1 MRSAWRTST
10 FKAALALLVALAAG
24 AAAAHPARGIVV
36 APDDTVTFSDL
47 ERIWRIAPDGRLSI
61 ARSHRG
67 IHTHALALTAEG
79 DLLGEDSD
87 YRAAG
92 ERYVESI
99 WKLTRAGRLSYV
111 RRPSPTL
118 TRGVGLLRGRNGCSY
133 HADQTAQHRP
143 LLHRVCPGRPAERLF
158 GSAADDRAFRP
169 VLINDVAG
177 TAFAPDGSFLF
188 RHGTLI
194 YRYAPRT
201 GVTVRARGIA
211 PENFGIAVDRSNN
224 LFVAEFARRRVL
236 RVTPAG
242 QRSVAMASEAP
253 WGPTGVA
260 VGRRGLVVLEA
271 THYRRGSLTQ
281 MRVRRVDPTGG
292 VQTLAAVTIP
302 AA

>member
-1 MRSAWRTST
+1 ML
-10 FKAALALLVALAAG
+10 AALAGG

-36 APDDTVTFSDL
+36 APDEAVTFSDL
-47 ERIWRIAPDGRLSI
+47 ERIWRIAPNGRLSI
-61 ARSHRG
+61 VRNHPG
-67 IHTHALALTAEG
+67 VHTHALAVTAAG
-79 DLLGEDSD
+79 DVLGEDSE

-99 WKLTRAGRLSYV
+99 WMLTRAGRLHYLH
-111 RRPSPTL
+111 RPSPTL
-118 TRGVGLLRGRNGCSY
+118 TRGVGLLRDRNGCSY

-143 LLHRVCPGRPAERLF
+143 LLHRACPGRSVERLF
-158 GSAADDRAFRP
+158 GTAADDRAFRP

-188 RHGTLI
+188 RHDTLV
-194 YRYAPRT
+194 YRYAPRR

-211 PENFGIAVDRSNN
+211 PENFGIAVDRSDN

-236 RVTPAG
+236 RIAPTG
-242 QRSVAMASEAP
+242 RRIVAIESAAP

-271 THYRRGSLTQ
+271 THYRRGSPAR
-281 MRVRRVDPTGG
+281 MRVRRVDPAGR
-292 VQTLAAVTIP
+292 VRTLATVTIP